1 MRYKTLT
8 CRHSGVVD
16 GGIGNAGDLKG
27 FATLAAGAAGAAMVL
42 AAAIATVCMAV
53 VHAYGSAALGYLPL
67 GEVRVRRQ
75 QGNAVVGAGGYGA
88 RHILDK
94 GGAAIGIYGVVA
106 AVVGQH
112 HVRQVVRLGKA
123 GCDGKHNA
131 VAEGHDGAA
140 HVFVIVIAVGDGIGP
155 GEQRT
160 CKMLADK
167 FQGYDHQRNIELGA
181 LEASTFNFARVVIAA
196 VVKGHGHGDARG
208 VLAQHG
214 DGVHAAAHHHQSVF
228 LHILQY
234 RLRNLHIVAEGG
246 HQSLPGH
253 FLVVFVAVI
262 GKWNDGYAAA
272 RCKQPGDLDVLGVH
286 QAAQVLHNDID
297 AIFVK
302 ITVVA
307 ERKQV
312 ELQALALDHLG
323 TRDIRDDDFAEI
335 GLSRLG
341 AQRRKFGAGEGHEI
355 FVVGMLIVKS
365 FKHLGT
371 VVGGIFDA
379 GVSQQ
384 GHSRHFLRCT
394 AHSVYFSVNSVFF
407 D

>member
-1 MRYKTLT
+1 MARLRVLMRYKTLT

-16 GGIGNAGDLKG
+16 GGIGNAGVPEG

-42 AAAIATVCMAV
+42 AAAIAAVGVAV
-53 VHAYGSAALGYLPL
+53 VHAYGGAALGYLSL
-67 GEVRVRRQ
+67 GEVRIGRQ

-181 LEASTFNFARVVIAA
+181 LEAGALDFARIVVAA
-196 VVKGHGHGDARG
+196 VVIGYGHGDARG
-208 VLAQHG
+208 VFAKHG
-214 DGVHAAAHHHQSVF
+214 DGVHTSAHHHQ
-228 LHILQY
+228 
-234 RLRNLHIVAEGG
+234 G
-246 HQSLPGH
+246 
-253 FLVVFVAVI
+253 
-262 GKWNDGYAAA
+262 
-272 RCKQPGDLDVLGVH
+272 
-286 QAAQVLHNDID
+286 
-297 AIFVK
+297 
-302 ITVVA
+302 
-307 ERKQV
+307 
-312 ELQALALDHLG
+312 
-323 TRDIRDDDFAEI
+323 
-335 GLSRLG
+335 
-341 AQRRKFGAGEGHEI
+341 
-355 FVVGMLIVKS
+355 
-365 FKHLGT
+365 
-371 VVGGIFDA
+371 
-379 GVSQQ
+379 
-384 GHSRHFLRCT
+384 
-394 AHSVYFSVNSVFF
+394 VFF
-407 D
+407 HSLQ